1 MLMRLNGKGVKGCKV
16 LYFLAFLIWKCV
28 VRRII
33 WYNKSIKKELFI
45 HILEREVLDM
55 LYIGKDVQDRMNL
68 LGLTVDEV
76 ADKAFMEKQ
85 EVNAIL
91 QDEIALEDIDE
102 FDLALISSVLHCRPE
117 FFSDASVKEKDLLC
131 AAMNRGNDNEKSLKV
146 KAKIQDFLND
156 FAFVKDVLTE
166 DE

>member
-1 MLMRLNGKGVKGCKV
+1 
-16 LYFLAFLIWKCV
+16 
-28 VRRII
+28 
-33 WYNKSIKKELFI
+33 
-45 HILEREVLDM
+45 M